1 MYYKVRIK
9 SLPKAKVGYQVDG
22 SLSNDVL
29 SFGDSKAKPDLIKSK
44 YITAVPRK
52 EANLEAEGG
61 ETVYGDLNGDNF
73 PEHKIIKGPR
83 HSNGGVPL
91 KLPDDTFIFSDTA
104 GMKINDPI
112 ILRMFGKLSKK
123 GKGNKGFT
131 PASLAKQYDIDSYRK
146 ILQDPN
152 SDAISIKTAE
162 LMIKNYNMKLGALA
176 LAQEAK
182 KGFPQGIPT
191 VAESYMEM
199 MGIDPKDILPPEL
212 PEPMSPE
219 QLNQGDMQEQ
229 PIEEDPT
236 SDQMANDDTLT
247 QSPPNLEQYA
257 QPDESQMGQEE
268 SFANPDEM
276 MQYGGMRRLRRAQ
289 EGMQQMSEEEMMALQ
304 QEQAQLQANQQMS
317 GQNEGMMQEEPQ
329 IDEEKIQLI
338 TQQVEQ
344 ALQQGAPPEEVV
356 TQLLKAQV
364 PPDLIEEIFVELG
377 MPQQE
382 VKQLLM
388 SLIQNVENEQAQQ
401 IDPRQQQQMSEED
414 MMAMQQQDPRQMQEA
429 PMAAY
434 GMSMGGYEMP
444 YAENGYSYSDEDKTE
459 MSEDTNPCPPC
470 PDGSVPVR
478 TDSGDCP
485 CSDVKENLKFYNF
498 ALKERDSIMNQPA
511 MWNEDPDMM
520 NPDGSYKFC
529 VDCLVKDY
537 NDPDVVKS
545 VSALINDGI
554 ANFPKYDYPDLI
566 KGLEKFNL
574 PMPVYQSNIKKS
586 KGGVS
591 NSRPLSMAQYG
602 MDMGG
607 YDMPFTDNS
616 YEMAFG
622 GQRKFNKDHVT
633 VLKFQGGGQ
642 PPDGK
647 IIKRSDYQ
655 TDELYKAAVKREMY
669 NNRATGVKVY
679 TQNKDGKYS
688 SVSEKLDD
696 GSGYTGDMKNWNG
709 NTGAASRFASMQKSL
724 SDPVV
729 AKLFAQSTREAIK
742 NKESYKKKGAGNR
755 YNTTWEE
762 EGYGNP
768 DDLKDEEIVKSF
780 LEHQERNLKLQA
792 SGNEAFLYND
802 ANGKLRKKNGTG
814 SGDNLGFVELMQ
826 GMIKKDGSRMYTD
839 AEIESKY
846 KDMSTNAPTLD
857 KAFENIGL
865 PLTAVSSGNSPAN
878 KKARL
883 QQATFIGYDNLI
895 KKKKAGTLTPDETY
909 LLDEWEG
916 NLERGYN
923 DEKLG
928 NSNSISP
935 AEGIYTNTTAGQISN
950 KTQKSFEEKLLPE
963 DCFCKVDGK
972 EVPGKTNPNYDASKP
987 TSSTNDP
994 CAPCSETPDKPNEEC
1009 QCEDESKAGYQPK
1022 DEDGNCTCTP
1032 PDQEDKWWLQ
1042 DNINVMGA
1050 ASDLASIKK
1059 YLPWAPRVDLEE
1071 PRPTFLDPTRELA
1084 AQSEQ
1089 ANIASQASASFA
1101 GAQGLGARNA
1111 ATQGNAAAQAANILS
1126 SINNQN
1132 VNIGNQFEDKQVN
1145 VRNQESIANQQ
1156 IATQMYD
1163 KNTIANQQFDNAK
1176 LALRGNL
1183 RKQYNNAL
1191 TNKANTAM
1199 LNGLYPN
1206 QAVRPEDGGM
1216 PKAKDSGRELDGTRT
1231 SNNFDAYLEECRTAF
1246 PSGTPAEITAC
1257 IKQKTNMSG
1266 NTTTNPGGL
1275 VNSYPGSGKYGGQQP
1290 VKQFKYGGFIYNV
1303 YPDY

>member
-22 SLSNDVL
+22 SLANDVL
-29 SFGDSKAKPDLIKSK
+29 SFGDSKSKPDLKVNK
-44 YITAVPRK
+44 FITAVPRK

-61 ETVYGDLNGDNF
+61 ELVYGDLDGDNF
-73 PEHKIIKGPR
+73 LENTVIKGPR

-112 ILRMFGKLSKK
+112 ILKMFGKLSKK

-289 EGMQQMSEEEMMALQ
+289 EGMQQMSEEEMMALE

-344 ALQQGAPPEEVV
+344 ALQQGAPPEEIV
-356 TQLLKAQV
+356 TQLLKAQIS
-364 PPDLIEEIFVELG
+364 PDLIEEIFVELG

-401 IDPRQQQQMSEED
+401 IDPRQQQQQMSEED
-414 MMAMQQQDPRQMQEA
+414 MMAMQQQDPRQMQQA

-434 GMSMGGYEMP
+434 GME
-444 YAENGYSYSDEDKTE
+444 
-459 MSEDTNPCPPC
+459 
-470 PDGSVPVR
+470 
-478 TDSGDCP
+478 
-485 CSDVKENLKFYNF
+485 
-498 ALKERDSIMNQPA
+498 
-511 MWNEDPDMM
+511 
-520 NPDGSYKFC
+520 
-529 VDCLVKDY
+529 
-537 NDPDVVKS
+537 
-545 VSALINDGI
+545 
-554 ANFPKYDYPDLI
+554 
-566 KGLEKFNL
+566 
-574 PMPVYQSNIKKS
+574 
-586 KGGVS
+586 
-591 NSRPLSMAQYG
+591 
-602 MDMGG
+602 MGG
-607 YDMPFTDNS
+607 YDMPFADNS

-622 GQRKFNKDHVT
+622 GQKKFNKNHVT
-633 VLKFQGGGQ
+633 VLKFVGGGE
-642 PPDGK
+642 PPEGSK
-647 IIKRSDYQ
+647 IIRRVDYQ

-669 NNRATGVKVY
+669 NNRASGIKVY
-679 TQNKDGKYS
+679 TQNKDGKFS
-688 SVSEKLDD
+688 SVSEVEDD
-696 GSGYTGDMKNWNG
+696 GSNARNYKFKDDAEAKSWNNKN
-709 NTGAASRFASMQKSL
+709 GAASRFASMQKSL

-729 AKLFAQSTREAIK
+729 AALFAKSTREAIK
-742 NKESYKKKGAGNR
+742 DKESYRKKGPGNN
-755 YNTTWEE
+755 YNTTWAEA
-762 EGYGNP
+762 GYKNP
-768 DDLKDEEIVKSF
+768 DDLSDEEIVKSF
-780 LEHQERNLKLQA
+780 LDFQERNLKLA
-792 SGNEAFLYND
+792 SSGNEAFLYND
-802 ANGKLRKKNGTG
+802 VDGKLRKKNGTG
-814 SGDNLGFVELMQ
+814 IGDALGFVDLMK
-826 GMIKKDGSRMYTD
+826 GLKKQDGSKMYTD
-839 AEIESKY
+839 AEIETKY
-846 KDMSTNAPTLD
+846 NDMLKNAPSLD
-857 KAFENIGL
+857 QAFKNIGL
-865 PLTAVSSGNSPAN
+865 PITAVNKGKSPEN
-878 KKARL
+878 QKARL
-883 QQATFIGYDNLI
+883 QQATFIGYDNLM
-895 KKKKAGTLTPDETY
+895 KKKRDGTLTADETY
-909 LLDEWEG
+909 LLDEWKG

-928 NSNSISP
+928 AGSRISP
-935 AEGIYTNTTAGQISN
+935 AEGWLTNTASGQNAN
-950 KTQKSFEEKLLPE
+950 KIENSIEETLLVE
-963 DCFCKVDGK
+963 DKPCVCTVDGK
-972 EVPGKTNPNYDASKP
+972 EVPGVKNTKWDSSKP
-987 TSSTNDP
+987 EDANNMP
-994 CAPCSETPDKPNEEC
+994 CEPCKEPDKPNEEC
-1009 QCEDESKAGYQPK
+1009 QCLDESLDTFRPL
-1022 DEDGNCTCTP
+1022 DEDGNCTCNP
-1032 PDQEDKWWLQ
+1032 SDEEDKWWLQ
-1042 DNINVMGA
+1042 DNVNVMGA
-1050 ASDLASIKK
+1050 LSDLASIKK
-1059 YLPWAPRVDLEE
+1059 YLPWAPKLDLEE

-1111 ATQGNAAAQAANILS
+1111 ATQGNAAAQAANTLS
-1126 SINNQN
+1126 NINNQN
-1132 VNIGNQFEDKQVN
+1132 VNIANQFEDKQVN
-1145 VRNQESIANQQ
+1145 IRNQETVGNQQ

-1163 KNTIANQQFDNAK
+1163 KNTIANQQFDNSK
-1176 LALRGNL
+1176 LALTGL
-1183 RKQYNNAL
+1183 ARKHYNNAV

-1199 LNGLYPN
+1199 LNRLHPN
-1206 QAVRPEDGGM
+1206 QRVRPEDGGM
-1216 PKAKDSGRELDGTRT
+1216 PESVDSGREVDGTRT
-1231 SNNFDAYLEECRTAF
+1231 SNGYDNLLEECKLLYPGASVTDLNN
-1246 PSGTPAEITAC
+1246 C
-1257 IKQKTNMSG
+1257 VKTKSTFKES
-1266 NTTTNPGGL
+1266 TTTNSGGL
-1275 VNSYPGSGKYGGQQP
+1275 INSYPGSAQYGGQQP
-1290 VKQFKYGGFIYNV
+1290 IKQFKYGGFIYNV

>member
-176 LAQEAK
+176 LAQESK

-304 QEQAQLQANQQMS
+304 QEQAQLQADQQMS

-356 TQLLKAQV
+356 TQLLKAQI

-382 VKQLLM
+382 FKQLLM

-434 GMSMGGYEMP
+434 GME
-444 YAENGYSYSDEDKTE
+444 
-459 MSEDTNPCPPC
+459 
-470 PDGSVPVR
+470 
-478 TDSGDCP
+478 
-485 CSDVKENLKFYNF
+485 
-498 ALKERDSIMNQPA
+498 
-511 MWNEDPDMM
+511 
-520 NPDGSYKFC
+520 
-529 VDCLVKDY
+529 
-537 NDPDVVKS
+537 
-545 VSALINDGI
+545 
-554 ANFPKYDYPDLI
+554 
-566 KGLEKFNL
+566 
-574 PMPVYQSNIKKS
+574 
-586 KGGVS
+586 
-591 NSRPLSMAQYG
+591 
-602 MDMGG
+602 MGG
-607 YDMPFTDNS
+607 YDMPFADNS

-633 VLKFQGGGQ
+633 VLQFAGGGQ

-655 TDELYKAAVKREMY
+655 TDELYKAAVKREIY

-709 NTGAASRFASMQKSL
+709 NKLAASRFASMQKSL
-724 SDPVV
+724 EDPTV

-762 EGYGNP
+762 AGYGNP
-768 DDLKDEEIVKSF
+768 DDLKDDEIIKSF
-780 LEHQERNLKLQA
+780 LEHQERNLKLSA
-792 SGNEAFLYND
+792 SGNESFLYND

-814 SGDNLGFVELMQ
+814 SGDDLGFVELMQ
-826 GMIKKDGSRMYTD
+826 GLKKQDGSRMYTD
-839 AEIESKY
+839 AEIETKY

-928 NSNSISP
+928 DSNSISP

-950 KTQKSFEEKLLPE
+950 KTQKTFEEKLLPE
-963 DCFCKVDGK
+963 ECFCKVDGK

-987 TSSTNDP
+987 ASSTNNP
-994 CAPCSETPDKPNEEC
+994 CAPCDEPDKPNEEC
-1009 QCEDESKAGYQPK
+1009 QCEDESLDTFQPK

-1042 DNINVMGA
+1042 DNVNVMGA
-1050 ASDLASIKK
+1050 VSDLASIKK

-1111 ATQGNAAAQAANILS
+1111 ATQGNAAAQAANTLS
-1126 SINNQN
+1126 NINNQN

-1145 VRNQESIANQQ
+1145 IRNQESIANQQ

-1163 KNTIANQQFDNAK
+1163 KNTIANQQFDNSK

-1183 RKQYNNAL
+1183 RKQYTNAV

-1199 LNGLYPN
+1199 INRLYPN
-1206 QAVRPEDGGM
+1206 QRVRPEDGGM
-1216 PKAKDSGRELDGTRT
+1216 PDFVDSGRDFDGTQT

-1275 VNSYPGSGKYGGQQP
+1275 VNSYPGSAKYGGQQP

>member
-112 ILRMFGKLSKK
+112 ILKMFGKLSKK

-247 QSPPNLEQYA
+247 QSEPNSEQYA

-289 EGMQQMSEEEMMALQ
+289 EGMQQMSEEEMIALQ
-304 QEQAQLQANQQMS
+304 QEQAQLQADQQMS
-317 GQNEGMMQEEPQ
+317 GQNESMMQEEPQ

-356 TQLLKAQV
+356 TQLLKAQI

-388 SLIQNVENEQAQQ
+388 SLIQNIENEQAQQ

-414 MMAMQQQDPRQMQEA
+414 MMAMQQQDPRQMQQA

-434 GMSMGGYEMP
+434 GMS
-444 YAENGYSYSDEDKTE
+444 
-459 MSEDTNPCPPC
+459 
-470 PDGSVPVR
+470 
-478 TDSGDCP
+478 
-485 CSDVKENLKFYNF
+485 
-498 ALKERDSIMNQPA
+498 
-511 MWNEDPDMM
+511 
-520 NPDGSYKFC
+520 
-529 VDCLVKDY
+529 
-537 NDPDVVKS
+537 
-545 VSALINDGI
+545 
-554 ANFPKYDYPDLI
+554 
-566 KGLEKFNL
+566 
-574 PMPVYQSNIKKS
+574 
-586 KGGVS
+586 
-591 NSRPLSMAQYG
+591 
-602 MDMGG
+602 MGG

-633 VLKFQGGGQ
+633 VLKFVGGGQ
-642 PPDGK
+642 PPEGI
-647 IIKRSDYQ
+647 IIKRADYQ
-655 TDELYKAAVKREMY
+655 TDDQYKAAVKREIY
-669 NNRATGVKVY
+669 NNRDSGKNVY

-688 SVSEKLDD
+688 SVTEKLDD
-696 GSGYTGDMKNWNG
+696 GSGYTGDMKNWSG
-709 NTGAASRFASMQKSL
+709 KTVVASRFASMQKSL
-724 SDPVV
+724 EDPVV
-729 AKLFAQSTREAIK
+729 KKLFAQSTREAIK
-742 NKESYKKKGAGNR
+742 DKESYKKKGAGNR
-755 YNTTWEE
+755 YNTTWEQA
-762 EGYGNP
+762 GYGNP
-768 DDLKDEEIVKSF
+768 DDLTDDEIVKSF
-780 LEHQERNLKLQA
+780 LDFQERNLKLQA

-814 SGDNLGFVELMQ
+814 SGDDLGFVDLMKGIMKVDAKGISTGVRQ
-826 GMIKKDGSRMYTD
+826 YTD
-839 AEIESKY
+839 AEIEAKY

-865 PLTAVSSGNSPAN
+865 PMTAVNSGNSPAN
-878 KKARL
+878 QKARL

-895 KKKKAGTLTPDETY
+895 KKKDAGKLTADEKY
-909 LLDEWEG
+909 LLDEWDG
-916 NLERGYN
+916 NLQRGYN

-928 NSNSISP
+928 SSNSISP
-935 AEGIYTNTTAGQISN
+935 AEGHLTNTSSGEIAN
-950 KTQKSFEEKLLPE
+950 KTQKSFEEKLLAE
-963 DCFCKVDGK
+963 ECFCTVDGK
-972 EVPGKTNPNYDASKP
+972 EVEGKTNPNYDASKP
-987 TSSTNDP
+987 KSSTNDP
-994 CAPCSETPDKPNEEC
+994 CAPCPETPGKKGEC
-1009 QCEDESKAGYQPK
+1009 QCEDESLDTFQPK

-1032 PDQEDKWWLQ
+1032 PDEEDKWWLQ
-1042 DNINVMGA
+1042 DNVNVMGA

-1111 ATQGNAAAQAANILS
+1111 ATQGNAAAQAANTLS
-1126 SINNQN
+1126 NINNQN
-1132 VNIGNQFEDKQVN
+1132 VNIANQFEDKQVN
-1145 VRNQESIANQQ
+1145 IRNQESIANQQ

-1183 RKQYNNAL
+1183 RKQYNNAV

-1199 LNGLYPN
+1199 INRLNPN
-1206 QAVRPEDGGM
+1206 QRVKPEDGGM
-1216 PKAKDSGRELDGTRT
+1216 PESVDSGRELDGTRT

-1246 PSGTPAEITAC
+1246 PLGTPAEITAC

-1266 NTTTNPGGL
+1266 NTATNPGGL

-1290 VKQFKYGGFIYNV
+1290 IKQFKYGGFIYNV